1 MRQIEWCNA
10 LETSCFVA
18 LALLETIIK
27 LTENP
32 YDVGY
37 AH

>member
-1 MRQIEWCNA
+1 MMQFIREQ
-10 LETSCFVA
+10 LFVLA

-27 LTENP
+27 LTENL